1 MLKNKRIL
9 MVIAPKNF
17 KDEEYYIPKEI
28 FETMGIRVSTS
39 STSSEAVSVAGRKQ
53 VIDVTLDKATSNYD
67 AVMFVGGP
75 GAIVLFDNEKAW
87 NLARE
92 FFKKNKL
99 VAAICIAPSILAN
112 AGILQGKR
120 ATAFPSEETTLLK
133 KNAIYTGNLV
143 TIDGNI
149 ITGKNPG
156 AARELSSQI
165 IKILGK

>member
-9 MVIAPKNF
+9 MVVAPKNF

-28 FETMGIRVSTS
+28 FESMGLLVSTC
-39 STSSEAVSVAGRKQ
+39 STSNEALSAAGRKLA
-53 VIDVTLDKATSNYD
+53 VDVTLDKATSNYD
-67 AVMFVGGP
+67 AIMFVGGP

-87 NLARE
+87 NLARD
-92 FFKKNKL
+92 FLNKNKL

-112 AGILQGKR
+112 SGILQGKR
-120 ATAFPSEETTLLK
+120 ATAFPSEEQNLLNK
-133 KNAIYTGNLV
+133 GALYTGSLV
-143 TIDGNI
+143 TIDKNI

-156 AARELSSQI
+156 ASRELASQI